1 MVTQIK
7 LISIREDAGYL
18 FDPKSSSSDRQLL
31 DHIRKNGVLIP
42 VILRPVSIFSQNE
55 YRVVSGH
62 RRFASARMLKMES
75 IPAFIFRSGTDE
87 VLRGLEEAI
96 ISSAQKLTG
105 TGKKLQSKK
114 DNKKSRS
121 KPATKK
127 PRTKKK

>member
-1 MVTQIK
+1 MITQIK

-31 DHIRKNGVLIP
+31 DHIRKNGVVIP

-55 YRVVSGH
+55 YRIVSGH

-87 VLRGLEEAI
+87 VLRGLEEAM
-96 ISSAQKLTG
+96 ISSAQKFNRNR
-105 TGKKLQSKK
+105 KKTSIYKG
-114 DNKKSRS
+114 
-121 KPATKK
+121 
-127 PRTKKK
+127 